1 MKYLYIGL
9 GGAVGSI
16 LRFVFSKLFQDYFKV
31 SFFPIGTLLVNIIG
45 AFLIGI
51 IFEIYDQNFVIS
63 PEIKL
68 LLATGFCGG
77 FTTFSTFS
85 NETMIMFSEG
95 DFFYASIY
103 IVTSV
108 FFSLLAVYLGRIFI
122 KLIATTI

>member
-16 LRFVFSKLFQDYFKV
+16 IRFVFSKLFQDYFKA

-63 PEIKL
+63 PELKL

-95 DFFYASIY
+95 DYFYASIY
-103 IVTSV
+103 IVSSV
-108 FFSLLAVYLGRIFI
+108 FFSLLAVYLGKIFI
-122 KLIATTI
+122 KLIATSI